1 MQTKKTFCSICSAF
15 CGFEAEVED
24 NHILSFRPDTN
35 HPLREGFSCTK
46 GRQFPDLL
54 NAKNRLVKPLKRQGK
69 DFFQLKKSEALDQI
83 AARLMAIKDQYGPES
98 IALFSGNGVQ
108 FKGATVPVFHA
119 WLNALGSHNMFS
131 TMTIDQPA
139 KIIATGRHGVWAGGV
154 QSFESSDVAI
164 LVGNNVVV
172 SSLNQLSGP
181 PGWRPKSIKQAKKR
195 GLKLI
200 VIDPRLT
207 ETAQLAD
214 LHLAIKPGQ
223 DAVLLA
229 GMIRLLIQKSLC
241 DHDFCQQ
248 YTDDFAAL
256 KAQVE
261 PYDLTFVAEQS
272 GIDAALIEQAVDLF
286 GGQKRGCISSG
297 TGPDMGPHPNL
308 SEHLICAMNTIC
320 GRHNRTGDKVNTSLL
335 TPNMPPMEAVIPWD
349 FLPPTLNLQANNRR
363 SRIADAR
370 QVYQEMPS
378 STLADEILTP
388 GKGQIKALIVIG
400 GNPVLSL
407 PDKAKIKQ
415 ALSALDLLIC
425 IDVRRTDTTALAD
438 YILPASYGLERPEIT
453 SYADF
458 VFDKP
463 FHQFAEK
470 LIEPPGDATEEWI
483 YLAELAKRMGLVLD
497 LPGGQV
503 DSQHS
508 NEDFIGLLE
517 KLYPAEVTKVPIAE
531 IASHHGGKLYE
542 AFSDVTV
549 MPALEGMDDKFQ
561 LMPEGVAQEFAV
573 LAKTL
578 ADQDSRD
585 DRFLLICRRNKYVYN
600 SMCHE
605 LPKSVTS
612 NPVYMH
618 PDDILSLG
626 AEVGDR
632 VALESDFG
640 KIIAMLSADVTLRRG
655 VVASSHNFG
664 DDSNGQNNENFASVS
679 ELLSMENSNDNY
691 ARMPIMTA
699 VPITVVR
706 A

>member
-1 MQTKKTFCSICSAF
+1 
-15 CGFEAEVED
+15 
-24 NHILSFRPDTN
+24 
-35 HPLREGFSCTK
+35 
-46 GRQFPDLL
+46 
-54 NAKNRLVKPLKRQGK
+54 
-69 DFFQLKKSEALDQI
+69 
-83 AARLMAIKDQYGPES
+83 
-98 IALFSGNGVQ
+98 
-108 FKGATVPVFHA
+108 
-119 WLNALGSHNMFS
+119 
-131 TMTIDQPA
+131 
-139 KIIATGRHGVWAGGV
+139 
-154 QSFESSDVAI
+154 
-164 LVGNNVVV
+164 
-172 SSLNQLSGP
+172 
-181 PGWRPKSIKQAKKR
+181 
-195 GLKLI
+195 
-200 VIDPRLT
+200 
-207 ETAQLAD
+207 
-214 LHLAIKPGQ
+214 
-223 DAVLLA
+223 
-229 GMIRLLIQKSLC
+229 
-241 DHDFCQQ
+241 
-248 YTDDFAAL
+248 
-256 KAQVE
+256 
-261 PYDLTFVAEQS
+261 
-272 GIDAALIEQAVDLF
+272 
-286 GGQKRGCISSG
+286 
-297 TGPDMGPHPNL
+297 
-308 SEHLICAMNTIC
+308 
-320 GRHNRTGDKVNTSLL
+320 
-335 TPNMPPMEAVIPWD
+335 
-349 FLPPTLNLQANNRR
+349 
-363 SRIADAR
+363 
-370 QVYQEMPS
+370 MPS

-517 KLYPAEVTKVPIAE
+517 KLYPAEATKVPIAE
-531 IASHHGGKLYE
+531 IASHRGGKLYE
-542 AFSDVTV
+542 EFSDVTV
-549 MPALEGMDDKFQ
+549 MPAIEGMDDKFQ